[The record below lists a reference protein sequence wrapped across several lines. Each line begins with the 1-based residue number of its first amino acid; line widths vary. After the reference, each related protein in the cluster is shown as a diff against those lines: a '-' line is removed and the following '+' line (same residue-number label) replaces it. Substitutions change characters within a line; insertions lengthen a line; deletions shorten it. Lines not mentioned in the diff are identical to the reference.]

1 MLPSDDP
8 EGPPSWGQPEPA
20 PAPPLTAAAAYGGPA
35 VLARLAATDLVAV
48 AGALVVAYL
57 ARFGAAAVTTS
68 NTRYAVMASVIGT
81 AWMLGLVLQR
91 SYEPRVLGLGGE
103 EYRRVVRAT
112 FWVFG
117 ITAVVSYVGKT
128 ELARGYVA
136 LAFPIGLALLLLG
149 RFAVRSWLKAQ
160 RRRGRLCHR
169 VVAVGDRHSVGGFIE
184 QLQQEPAAGF
194 VVVGVCLPSA
204 QERWRGA
211 VVPVLGSHDDV
222 AAAVARTG
230 ADVVAV
236 TASESI
242 TPARLRRIAWSLE
255 GSAVDLVVAPAVTDV
270 AGPRI
275 TVRPVAGLPLLY
287 VDEPRLSGSARLVKG
302 VLDRLGSLAL
312 LVLLSPVLLVVAA
325 WVRLTS
331 PGPAIFRQQRVGLG
345 GEHFTMYKFRSMY
358 VDAEQRWDELRA
370 HNDAGGLLFK
380 MAGDPRVTRIGWF
393 LRRTSIDELPQLVNV
408 LRGQMS
414 LVGPRPLAVAAG
426 EFAGDEHRRH
436 LVKPGITGL
445 WQISG
450 RAEQSWE
457 DAIRL
462 DLYYVENWS
471 LPMDLLILL
480 RTVVTVFRGGA
491 R

>member
-1 MLPSDDP
+1 
-8 EGPPSWGQPEPA
+8 
-20 PAPPLTAAAAYGGPA
+20 
-35 VLARLAATDLVAV
+35 
-48 AGALVVAYL
+48 VVASL
-57 ARFGAAAVTTS
+57 ARFGVAAVS
-68 NTRYAVMASVIGT
+68 ASDSHYAVIASVIGA
-81 AWMLGLVLQR
+81 AWMLALVLQR

-103 EYRRVVRAT
+103 EYRRVVRAA

-136 LAFPIGLALLLLG
+136 LAFPLGLALLLLG

-169 VVAVGDRHSVGGFIE
+169 VVVVGDRHSVGDFVT

-204 QERWRGA
+204 QQRWRGS
-211 VVPVLGSHDDV
+211 VVPVLGGHDDV
-222 AAAVARTG
+222 AAAAARTG

-287 VDEPRLSGSARLVKG
+287 VDEPRLSGGARLVKG
-302 VLDRLGSLAL
+302 VLDRVGSLAL
-312 LVLLSPVLLVVAA
+312 LVVLSPLLAVVGIL
-325 WVRLTS
+325 VRATS
-331 PGPAIFRQQRVGLG
+331 QGPAIFAQQRVGLG
-345 GEHFTMYKFRSMY
+345 GKHFAMYKFRSMFA
-358 VDAEQRWDELRA
+358 DAEQQWDDVRPN
-370 HNDAGGLLFK
+370 NDAGGMLFK
-380 MAGDPRVTRIGWF
+380 MRDDPRVTRIGWT

-426 EFAGDEHRRH
+426 EFVGDEQRRH

-450 RAEQSWE
+450 RAQQSWD